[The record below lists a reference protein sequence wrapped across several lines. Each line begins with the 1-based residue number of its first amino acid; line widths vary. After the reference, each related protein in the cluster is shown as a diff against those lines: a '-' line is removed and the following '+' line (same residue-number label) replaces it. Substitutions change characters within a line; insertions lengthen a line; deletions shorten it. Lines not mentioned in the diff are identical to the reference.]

1 MKLIKEYNLKHNLK
15 HSLKLGFGII
25 TLSCSSILGAKTLDP
40 NLADAM
46 QSALPSTLH
55 EVIISFDGKNSISE
69 AQLGVLSAV
78 GINAAVSM
86 QSLPI
91 VGALATSE
99 QINIIY
105 SRSDVVSVWHNA
117 PLSYENFDATA
128 LTGVRQLRKD
138 KSMRSQ
144 GIPYTGR
151 NIGVVI
157 NDSGVDGN
165 HGDLK
170 FPQHLVQNVAAQTN
184 LRSFFEVAPITYT
197 ENIANTDVGGGHGT
211 HVAGTIGG
219 NGAMSRGRH
228 AGVAPGADLIG
239 YGSGAG
245 LLILDSIGGF
255 DYALTNQA
263 TYNIRVISNSF
274 GSTSDIGND
283 FNPDDPTNIATKALS
298 DNGVIVVFS
307 AGNSGRSGEHT
318 MTGNFKKAPW
328 VIAVAAG
335 TKNGTLADFSSR
347 GLRDHGGEFTLDD
360 ETFTW
365 VDRPTVVAP
374 GVSIVSARAST
385 SSLQGLSAD
394 DDIALAPAELPYYTH
409 LQGTSMAAPHVA
421 GVVALILEANPSL
434 DWRGV
439 KKILQDT
446 ATNMPGREP
455 WEAGAGYINA
465 HAAVKAA
472 ANMAEYAEVAKVN
485 RKFNASANMGLD
497 NEFTQRIDYS
507 VVGDNAVEFNV
518 NPDVSVVVAQ
528 AWMDKSIG
536 ATIGGTVA
544 NSLAI
549 LLTDPEGNNYR
560 SRSGLP
566 VLGSYVGITAPGMAG
581 SWTVQV
587 VGEQSN
593 ASDSFNGAA
602 APTTD
607 PVQVNVK
614 QYAIKGYTN
623 LADVQGH
630 LGQQWVEYAVAL
642 ELMDGK
648 PGGFMPDQDITRIE
662 LADALSLAG
671 NLRQSTLGDSQQFDD
686 VLEFSGAANAAA
698 QPGGSLK
705 DRFFTQ
711 KALLPVNDNGKFDA
725 NDLVNRGI
733 LAYSLVQSLGLQ
745 AAAEAFDTSNKLQTW
760 VLGQQIE
767 VSDSDSIPTTLRGYV
782 QLALDLGLMR
792 TNITLEQGPFDFEP
806 KIIATFA
813 AASTLTRASLA
824 MNLVQLHTQI
834 GK

>member
-1 MKLIKEYNLKHNLK
+1 MKKIKK
-15 HSLKLGFGII
+15 HSLKLGLSFLA
-25 TLSCSSILGAKTLDP
+25 LSCSFILGAKTLDP
-40 NLADAM
+40 NLANTM
-46 QSALPSTLH
+46 QSSLPSTLH
-55 EVIISFDGKNSISE
+55 EVIISFDGKNAISN
-69 AQLGVLSAV
+69 AQLEALSAV
-78 GINAAVSM
+78 GINTAIRM

-91 VGALATSE
+91 VGALATTE
-99 QINIIY
+99 QINAIY

-117 PLSYENFDATA
+117 QLSYENYDATA
-128 LTGVRQLRKD
+128 LTGVQQLRKD

-170 FPQHLVQNVAAQTN
+170 FPQHVVQNVAAQTN
-184 LRSFFEVAPITYT
+184 LRSFSDVAPISYM
-197 ENIANTDVGGGHGT
+197 ENVANTDIGGGHGT

-263 TYNIRVISNSF
+263 IYNIRVISNSF

-283 FNPDDPTNIATKALS
+283 FNPDNPTNIATKALS

-328 VIAVAAG
+328 VVAVGAG
-335 TKNGTLADFSSR
+335 TKDGTLADFSSR
-347 GLRDHGGEFTLDD
+347 GLRDRGGEFTLDN

-374 GVSIVSARAST
+374 GVSIISARAST

-394 DDIALAPAELPYYTH
+394 DDIALSLAELPYYTH
-409 LQGTSMAAPHVA
+409 LQGTSMAAPHIA
-421 GVVALILEANPSL
+421 GVVALMLEANPSL
-434 DWRGV
+434 NWRGV

-446 ATNMPGREP
+446 ATNMPGRES
-455 WEAGAGYINA
+455 WEVGAGYVNA

-472 ANMAEYAEVAKVN
+472 ADMVMYGEVAKVN
-485 RKFNASANMGLD
+485 RKFNASANVVLSSDVTEQLD
-497 NEFTQRIDYS
+497 YAAA
-507 VVGDNAVEFNV
+507 GDNTLQFHVE
-518 NPDVSVVVAQ
+518 PDVSIVVAQ
-528 AWMDKSIG
+528 AWMDENIG
-536 ATIGGTVA
+536 GVIGGTVA
-544 NSLAI
+544 NALAI
-549 LLTDPEGNNYR
+549 LLTDPDGNRYR
-560 SRSGLP
+560 SRAGLP
-566 VLGSYVGITAPGMAG
+566 ALGSYVGVTAPGMG
-581 SWTVQV
+581 GFWTAEV
-587 VGEQSN
+587 VGEQDN
-593 ASDSFNGAA
+593 ASSSFNGAA

-607 PVQVNVK
+607 PVEVKVK
-614 QYAIKGYTN
+614 QYAVESYTN
-623 LADVQGH
+623 LSDVQGH
-630 LGQQWVEYAVAL
+630 PGQKWVEYAVAL

-648 PGGFMPDQDITRIE
+648 SGGFMPDEDITRIE
-662 LADALSLAG
+662 LADALTLAG
-671 NLRQSTLGDSQQFDD
+671 SLRQSTLGDNQQFDD
-686 VLEFSGAANAAA
+686 VSQFSGAANAAT

-711 KALLPVNDNGKFDA
+711 KALLPVNDDGEFDPHSS
-725 NDLVNRGI
+725 VNRGA

-745 AAAEAFDTSNKLQTW
+745 VEAEVFDTSNKVQAW
-760 VLGQQIE
+760 AFGEQIE
-767 VSDSDSIPTTLRGYV
+767 VSDSDSIPAELRGYV

-792 TNITLEQGPFDFEP
+792 VNVALEQGMFDLEP
-806 KIIATFA
+806 VIIATF
-813 AASTLTRASLA
+813 SVNNTLSRAQLA
-824 MNLVQLHTQI
+824 MSLVQLQVQI
-834 GK
+834 EK